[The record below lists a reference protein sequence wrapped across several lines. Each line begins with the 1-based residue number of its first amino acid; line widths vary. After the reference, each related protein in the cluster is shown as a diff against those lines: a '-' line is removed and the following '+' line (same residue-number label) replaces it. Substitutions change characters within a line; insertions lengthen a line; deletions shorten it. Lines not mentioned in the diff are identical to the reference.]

1 MRTPTLL
8 LAASLA
14 LAGPIGAGPAPPP
27 AAQQDSGLATGMRQ
41 VDEGDFEGAVATLT
55 PVTDRLAS
63 LGEHDAALACLYLGI
78 AHLALDQ
85 ADAARRWF
93 REALEHEPSLRLGP
107 DRFSPKVI
115 AALEQARRERDAA
128 AAASPTPLPTSGSK
142 KGGHAGR
149 TALIAGAGVAAG
161 VGVALAAGHGSS
173 PTSADAAFLAARFG
187 TPVLECPNGSAGTPL
202 VVAIDVN
209 AQNGGSRAVTITAV
223 TAVLIIVASPAV
235 PSEVGFAASV
245 PATVTPTTLPP
256 GTTVLRVQTTLTCD
270 NGDGDASRYNE
281 WKGRLTL
288 TTTTAQTIE
297 TVDTLRVNLP

>member
-1 MRTPTLL
+1 MRAPILLVAAWLAFASPT
-8 LAASLA
+8 
-14 LAGPIGAGPAPPP
+14 GAGLASPP
-27 AAQQDSGLATGMRQ
+27 AAQQDPGLATGMRQ
-41 VDEGDFEGAVATLT
+41 VDEGDFEGAVTTLT
-55 PVTDRLAS
+55 PVAARLAKV
-63 LGEHDAALACLYLGI
+63 GGHDAALACLYLAI
-78 AHLALDQ
+78 AQLALDQ
-85 ADAARRWF
+85 ADTARRWF

-115 AALEQARRERDAA
+115 AALEEARRERDAA
-128 AAASPTPLPTSGSK
+128 ASPKPQPGSGSK
-142 KGGHAGR
+142 KGHAGR

-173 PTSADAAFLAARFG
+173 TTGADVAFLAARFG

-209 AQNGGSRAVTITAV
+209 AQNGGSRAVTITAA

-245 PATVTPTTLPP
+245 PATVTPTTLAP